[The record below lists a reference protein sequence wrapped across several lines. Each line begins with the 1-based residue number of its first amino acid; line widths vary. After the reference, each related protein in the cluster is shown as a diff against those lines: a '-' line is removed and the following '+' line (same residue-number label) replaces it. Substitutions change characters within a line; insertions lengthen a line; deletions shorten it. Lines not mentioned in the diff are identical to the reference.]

1 MSLGTFATAL
11 LIPPVNLAPVAAAG
25 VALASFGARRVR
37 RVGLWVAALAVA
49 GLIVLAMPFTG
60 AALLASLERDWP
72 AVPAGAAPPAAI
84 VVLGG
89 DEFHV
94 MGLPGVAVGRLSLE
108 RVAAAAAL
116 QRRTH
121 LPVLVSGG
129 VLHADDKPSVASLM
143 ADTMRDDFGGS
154 VRWTE
159 QRSADTWANAA
170 DSAAILRRDG
180 IGSVYVVTNAWHMPR
195 ALIAFAAAGL
205 TAVPAP
211 TPPDA
216 GPRFRASEFMPS
228 VAGWQASYWGLHEW
242 LGIAYYRLR

>member
-1 MSLGTFATAL
+1 MSLGALATAL
-11 LIPPVNLAPVAAAG
+11 LIPPVNLPQVAAAG
-25 VALASFGARRVR
+25 VALASFGGHRVR

-60 AALLASLERDWP
+60 SALLASLERDWP
-72 AVPAGAAPPAAI
+72 PVPAGAPPPAAI

-89 DEFHV
+89 DETHI
-94 MGLPGVAVGRLSLE
+94 MASPGVTVGRLSLE
-108 RVAAAAAL
+108 RIAAAAAL

-121 LPVLVSGG
+121 LPVLITGG
-129 VLHADDKPSVASLM
+129 VLHENDEPSVASLM
-143 ADTMRDDFGGS
+143 ADAMRDDFGGT

-159 QRSADTWANAA
+159 QKSADTWANAA

-180 IGSVYVVTNAWHMPR
+180 INSVYVVTNAWHMPR
-195 ALIAFAAAGL
+195 ALIAFAGAGL

-211 TPPDA
+211 PPPEA
-216 GPRFRASEFMPS
+216 GPRFQVGEFMPS

>member
-1 MSLGTFATAL
+1 MSLGAFATAL
-11 LIPPVNLAPVAAAG
+11 LIPPVNLAPVAAVG
-25 VALASFGARRVR
+25 VALASFGGRRLR
-37 RVGLWVAALAVA
+37 RIGLWLAALAVI

-60 AALLASLERDWP
+60 TALLASLERGWP
-72 AVPAGAAPPAAI
+72 AVPADAPPPAAI

-89 DEFHV
+89 DEIHV
-94 MGLPGVAVGRLSLE
+94 MAPPGVVAGRLSME
-108 RVAAAAAL
+108 RIVAAAEL

-121 LPVLVSGG
+121 LPVLISGG
-129 VLHADDKPSVASLM
+129 VLHPDEPSIASLM
-143 ADTMRDDFGGS
+143 ADAMRDDFGGT

-170 DSAAILRRDG
+170 DSAAILRQDG
-180 IGSVYVVTNAWHMPR
+180 INSVYVVTNAWHMPR

-211 TPPDA
+211 TPPEA
-216 GPRFRASEFMPS
+216 GPRFLAGEFMPS